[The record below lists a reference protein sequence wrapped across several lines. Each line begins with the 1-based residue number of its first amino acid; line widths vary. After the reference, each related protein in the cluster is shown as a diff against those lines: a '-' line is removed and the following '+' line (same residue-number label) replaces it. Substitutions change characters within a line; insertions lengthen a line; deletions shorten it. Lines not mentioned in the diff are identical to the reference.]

1 MGKKS
6 SVRRLDDSE
15 ARSFLRNVRVSPQK
29 LNVVASCIR
38 GKHVSEALDIL
49 EFSSKRVAKDVYKSL
64 LSAIANAEENHGL
77 DIDGLYVKE
86 ASVSKSMVMKRFH
99 ARARGRG
106 ARILK
111 YFSNLN
117 IIVRERRGDA

>member
-1 MGKKS
+1 MAKKS
-6 SVRRLDDSE
+6 SVRRLGDKE
-15 ARSFLRNVRVSPQK
+15 ARSFLRNIRISPQK

-38 GKHVSEALDIL
+38 GKHVSEALDSL
-49 EFSSKRVAKDVYKSL
+49 EFSGKRVARDVYKSL

-86 ASVSKSMVMKRFH
+86 ASVGKSMVMKRFH

-117 IIVRERRGDA
+117 IVLQERKGSA